1 MLQMP
6 TVESIRDLWA
16 VGKSQRETARILN
29 VSRGTVAKYLD
40 KDDFNE
46 KLPVKTKS
54 WSSKDDPVKG
64 KIRVLTDKEEGRFR
78 KQKFTADRMHSYL
91 VNECGYSELAHS
103 YQSIRRYMKEYRALK
118 ARERDYAPGT
128 MPLVWHPGEAQADF
142 GGADFEMAGGKRERQ
157 KYLVLSFPYSNR
169 IIRAVLPG
177 ENCECVCQGLRYFL
191 TI

>member
-16 VGKSQRETARILN
+16 AGRSQGETARILN

-46 KLPVKTKS
+46 KLPVKTGS

-64 KIRVLTDKEEGRFR
+64 KIRELTDKEEGRFQ
-78 KQKFTADRMHSYL
+78 KQKFTAVRMHSYL

-103 YQSIRRYMKEYRALK
+103 YQSIRRYMEEYRALK
-118 ARERDYAPGT
+118 ARERDYALGT
-128 MPLVWHPGEAQADF
+128 MPLVWHPGEAQVDF
-142 GGADFEMAGGKRERQ
+142 GEADFEMADGKRERQ

-169 IIRAVLPG
+169 IICAVLPG
-177 ENCECVCQGLRYFL
+177 ENCGCVCQGLRYFFD
-191 TI
+191 